1 MRSCRG
7 TPIITIALTMYMEA
21 GGFVVQKH
29 WRATQERVEKFLS
42 DTYFTDANLRGR
54 YVFSR

>member
-1 MRSCRG
+1 
-7 TPIITIALTMYMEA
+7 MEA

-54 YVFSR
+54 YVFFQRGFKSAS